1 MAVET
6 GLSVMVDESD
16 KVAYCFTRL
25 SEATIEAHGCMRAIN
40 VAGGPGFCNATNQK
54 TCFYPQNFEC
64 KCTPNRR
71 EIPGQMRKRCR
82 QVS

>member
-16 KVAYCFTRL
+16 KVAYCFARL
-25 SEATIEAHGCMRAIN
+25 SAATIETHGCMRAIC
-40 VAGGPGFCNATNQK
+40 VAGGPGFCNAANQK
-54 TCFYPQNFEC
+54 TCFYPKDFEC

-71 EIPGQMRKRCR
+71 SIPGQMRKRCR
-82 QVS
+82 RES